1 MQSLSELSNEENSEE
16 EYEVE
21 KILKERTIQ
30 GKDKKTGRVIK
41 TKEYLVKWVG
51 YNAPTW
57 EPEENLENC
66 QEILKDFLLYQIMKK
81 LQKGKNVKS
90 HSQEKNKKVIEKKRK
105 RSDNSD
111 NDNDDNSDEEKEN
124 ETSTISNSVP
134 RSVNLNKNVNNNKK
148 KKLSNNDDKEDDIDI
163 NIKKEKGGYKSEE
176 EDEDE
181 IGEVEVSDKEQNEIV
196 KNEDEKGKNNV
207 HEGFKIKRIK
217 SMIIPKDKNEGIKFN
232 IMYEKEGKTFIDIF
246 DAKNEEIPS
255 EYLIEY
261 YEKFICDNNKGFQYN
276 EEMVFHD

>member
-51 YNAPTW
+51 YNNPTW

-148 KKLSNNDDKEDDIDI
+148 KKLSNNDDKENDIDI

-276 EEMVFHD
+276 EEMVFND

>member
-51 YNAPTW
+51 YNNPTW

-90 HSQEKNKKVIEKKRK
+90 HSQEKNKKVIERKRK

-111 NDNDDNSDEEKEN
+111 NDGENNSDEEKEN

-148 KKLSNNDDKEDDIDI
+148 KKLSNNDDKENDIDI

-196 KNEDEKGKNNV
+196 KNEDEKGKN
-207 HEGFKIKRIK
+207 E
-217 SMIIPKDKNEGIKFN
+217 
-232 IMYEKEGKTFIDIF
+232 
-246 DAKNEEIPS
+246 
-255 EYLIEY
+255 
-261 YEKFICDNNKGFQYN
+261 
-276 EEMVFHD
+276 

>member
-51 YNAPTW
+51 YNNPTW

-90 HSQEKNKKVIEKKRK
+90 HSQEKNKKVIERKRK

-111 NDNDDNSDEEKEN
+111 NDGENNSDEEKEN

-148 KKLSNNDDKEDDIDI
+148 KKLSNNDDKENDIDI

-181 IGEVEVSDKEQNEIV
+181 IVEVEESDKEQNEIV

>member
-51 YNAPTW
+51 YNNPTW

-90 HSQEKNKKVIEKKRK
+90 HSQEKNKKVIERKRK

-111 NDNDDNSDEEKEN
+111 NDGENNSDEEKEN

-148 KKLSNNDDKEDDIDI
+148 KKLSNNDDKENDIDI

>member
-51 YNAPTW
+51 YNNPTW

-90 HSQEKNKKVIEKKRK
+90 HSQEKNKKVIERKRK

-111 NDNDDNSDEEKEN
+111 NDGENNSDEEKEN

-148 KKLSNNDDKEDDIDI
+148 KKLSNNDDKENDIDI

-181 IGEVEVSDKEQNEIV
+181 IGEVEESDKEQNEIV
-196 KNEDEKGKNNV
+196 ANEDDKVKNNA

-232 IMYEKEGKTFIDIF
+232 IMYEKGGKTFIDIF

>member
-51 YNAPTW
+51 YNNPTW

-148 KKLSNNDDKEDDIDI
+148 KKLSNNDDKENDIDI

-181 IGEVEVSDKEQNEIV
+181 IVEVEESDKEQNEIV

>member
-1 MQSLSELSNEENSEE
+1 
-16 EYEVE
+16 
-21 KILKERTIQ
+21 
-30 GKDKKTGRVIK
+30 
-41 TKEYLVKWVG
+41 
-51 YNAPTW
+51 
-57 EPEENLENC
+57 
-66 QEILKDFLLYQIMKK
+66 LKDFLLYQIMKK

-90 HSQEKNKKVIEKKRK
+90 RSQDKNKKVIEKKRK
-105 RSDNSD
+105 RDDNSD
-111 NDNDDNSDEEKEN
+111 NDDDNSDEEKEN

-148 KKLSNNDDKEDDIDI
+148 KKLLNNDDKEDDIDI
-163 NIKKEKGGYKSEE
+163 DIEKKKEDNKSEDEKEGE
-176 EDEDE
+176 EENNE
-181 IGEVEVSDKEQNEIV
+181 ENNEIV
-196 KNEDEKGKNNV
+196 ENEDDKGKNNI

-217 SMIIPKDKNEGIKFN
+217 SMMIPKDKNEGIKFN
-232 IMYEKEGKTFIDIF
+232 IMYEKGGKTFIDIF